1 MAYLG
6 VILLLFSE
14 MAFALEFASNLNK
27 SNVIELYTSEGCSS
41 CPPADKWLS
50 NWKNSPRLFKD
61 IIPMAFHVDYWDGLG
76 WKDPWATS
84 AFSYRQR
91 QLAQQGLLS
100 QVYTPAILLTSQE
113 WRTWRM
119 HKQLPNIKP
128 VKAGVLSATINEN
141 ELMVM
146 YSVEGDYELNIAY
159 LGMGLV
165 SNITAGENRSREL
178 HHDFVVLEHFKQKG
192 ELMWNVV
199 LPAIPKQGQTQTAIS
214 VWLTKV
220 NSLEIE
226 QAAAAFVN

>member
-6 VILLLFSE
+6 IILLLFSE
-14 MAFALEFASNLNK
+14 VAFSLEFASNSNK

-50 NWKNSPRLFKD
+50 HWANNPRLFKD
-61 IIPMAFHVDYWDGLG
+61 IIPMAFHVDYWDDLG
-76 WKDPWATS
+76 WKDPWAS
-84 AFSYRQR
+84 PAFSYRQR
-91 QLAQQGLLS
+91 QLEKQGLLS

-113 WRTWRM
+113 WRTWRK

-128 VKAGVLSATINEN
+128 VKAGLLSAKINDS
-141 ELMVM
+141 ELVVM
-146 YSVEGDYELNIAY
+146 YSVEGEYELNIAY

-165 SNITAGENRSREL
+165 SNIMAGENRSREL
-178 HHDFVVLEHFKQKG
+178 HHDFVVLEHFKQTGK
-192 ELMWNVV
+192 LMWNVD
-199 LPAIPKQGQTQTAIS
+199 LPALPKRGQKQTAIS

-226 QAAAAFVN
+226 QAAAAFIN